1 MKRHLLR
8 AMLASLLALSC
19 AASLAACKNQDSDTT
34 STDTASAETDSA
46 ETDSTETNTPIV
58 TVDSADEWKKAFDFS
73 KLDSFTVTYTAKN
86 NHYKTGGAGPELIVP
101 VPGPDANTEADTEVT
116 PAPAA
121 SPVTTVTVINVAG
134 TVKYEKGHILTDLS
148 KKVNGEAFPAVT
160 VYGELALS
168 SLLDVDLF
176 VENHYDNEY
185 VFGMGR
191 VIDHLMAS
199 ADDYGYSIFNYSEE
213 KQCYINDTP
222 FEEEVVHTE
231 VYIENGA
238 VKRISSGHEESFID
252 MTISA
257 ANATECAAPLTDE
270 ALSAAISKAEE
281 KLASATSTKLAGV
294 FDLPIFGPQ
303 SMENDVELSVVIDA
317 FKAVVGKPVLSMTV
331 ADGKLIAVRFDTKG
345 SQLEIGKLLDPIP
358 YDTVTVSFDE
368 NGNAVSMSF
377 TEDFY
382 YKVAY

>member
-8 AMLASLLALSC
+8 AMLAALLALSC
-19 AASLAACKNQDSDTT
+19 VASFAACENQNSDTNDTT
-34 STDTASAETDSA
+34 STDTASAATDSA
-46 ETDSTETNTPIV
+46 ETDAPIV
-58 TVDSADEWKKAFDFS
+58 TTVSADEWKKAFDFS
-73 KLDSFTVTYTAKN
+73 KLDSFTVTYTARN
-86 NHYKTGGAGPELIVP
+86 NHYKTVGADPEIIVP
-101 VPGPDANTEADTEVT
+101 VPNPDVNTEVATEAT
-116 PAPAA
+116 PAPVA

-148 KKVNGEAFPAVT
+148 KKVNDEAFPAVT
-160 VYGELALS
+160 VYSDLALQ
-168 SLLDVDLF
+168 SLLDVDLL
-176 VENHYDNEY
+176 VERNYDKEY

-231 VYIENGA
+231 VYIENGM

-270 ALSAAISKAEE
+270 ALSAALSAAEG
-281 KLASATSTKLAGV
+281 KLASASSTKLVGM
-294 FDLPIFGPQ
+294 FEMPILGLRP
-303 SMENDVELSVVIDA
+303 MKNDVELSVVVDA
-317 FKAVVGKPVLSMTV
+317 FKAATAKSVLSMTV
-331 ADGKLIAVRFDTKG
+331 AEGKLIAVSFDAKG

-358 YDTVTVSFDE
+358 YDAVTVSFDE
-368 NGNAVSMSF
+368 NGNAVSINF

-382 YKVAY
+382 YEIAY